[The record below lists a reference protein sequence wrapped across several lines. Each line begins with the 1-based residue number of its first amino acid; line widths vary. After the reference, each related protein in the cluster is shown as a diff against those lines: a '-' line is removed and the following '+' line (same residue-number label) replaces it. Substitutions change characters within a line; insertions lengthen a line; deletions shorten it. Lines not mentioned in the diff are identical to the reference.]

1 MEEPESAEKKYN
13 LAYYCIL
20 YLDVLGQSHLLDQL
34 ERLPETQEEEA
45 HANEILNQTVN
56 FLEHLRK
63 WFKDFFEAHATE
75 SDWIATLPND
85 KRNAM
90 GKMLET
96 HVDMRFFSDSI
107 QLSVCLCDDG
117 SERSTQMNG
126 VTVAMLAG
134 CGMHLLSLSVGK
146 ATRGGIDVGWAL
158 KMDTGEVYG
167 AALAHAVRL
176 EQKDAKYPRI
186 VVGDGLRDY
195 LQWVREQPFTS
206 IRGQSAQRSVQMAE
220 RLIFKD
226 VDGVYALDFM
236 GSEMKQ
242 TSRDT
247 FDSDEIEKVL
257 SFVKRE
263 RDRFRS
269 EKCSKLAD
277 RYDALWKYVTSR
289 ADIWGVATTSS
300 TSE

>member
-1 MEEPESAEKKYN
+1 MGESVSAEKKYN
-13 LAYYCIL
+13 LVYYCIL

-45 HANEILNQTVN
+45 HANEILNQTAN
-56 FLEHLRK
+56 FLEHLRE
-63 WFKDFFEAHATE
+63 WFKDFFEVHAAE

-96 HVDMRFFSDSI
+96 HVDMHFFSDSI
-107 QLSVCLCDDG
+107 QISVSLLDDG
-117 SERSTQMNG
+117 SEQSTQMNG
-126 VTVAMLAG
+126 VTAAMLAG

-158 KMDTGEVYG
+158 KMDTGEIYG
-167 AALAHAVRL
+167 ASLAHAVRL

-186 VVGDGLRDY
+186 VVGDGLRNY
-195 LQWVREQPFTS
+195 LRWVQEYPFKS
-206 IRGQSAQRSVQMAE
+206 IFGLSAQRAAEAAE

-226 VDGVYALDFM
+226 VDGVHALDFM

-242 TSRDT
+242 TSRDA
-247 FDSDEIEKVL
+247 FDSDVIESVL
-257 SFVKRE
+257 SFVEQE
-263 RDRFRS
+263 RTRFRS
-269 EKCSKLAD
+269 ENNHKLAD

-289 ADIWGVATTSS
+289 ADIWGVDS
-300 TSE
+300 